1 MLATL
6 TSHSGSVMT
15 CRWSTNG
22 RYLASGADDNMVL
35 IYELRPQSEQNGE
48 DGFGGGLSGATK
60 QVRGGV
66 VCMSVYIELA
76 CFALFCFVLFF
87 SALGLL

>member
-1 MLATL
+1 
-6 TSHSGSVMT
+6 
-15 CRWSTNG
+15 
-22 RYLASGADDNMVL
+22 MVL

-66 VCMSVYIELA
+66 VYVCVY
-76 CFALFCFVLFF
+76 
-87 SALGLL
+87 

>member
-1 MLATL
+1 
-6 TSHSGSVMT
+6 MT

-66 VCMSVYIELA
+66 VYVCVY
-76 CFALFCFVLFF
+76 
-87 SALGLL
+87 